1 MRRQLEEEKE
11 GIERMIRE
19 TEGISKTIE
28 QSVGRPSICEK
39 ESESQIDA
47 QQSCKSLEGRK
58 DGPPIIIKK
67 PSGLKQNDHSENS

>member
-28 QSVGRPSICEK
+28 QSVGRPSECEK
-39 ESESQIDA
+39 NDSQI
-47 QQSCKSLEGRK
+47 EG
-58 DGPPIIIKK
+58 
-67 PSGLKQNDHSENS
+67 